1 MTIRILR
8 KSDNFITYI
17 DYELPVTCIQ
27 IPDDNKLYT
36 WNGTEVVED
45 TVTETNN
52 TKRSTIATNLNNVY
66 DSWNK
71 GLQSYFKH
79 AKADILSYINANDIE
94 SAEELIKTYPLPNES
109 YATYITQ
116 LLTILGVAS
125 ES

>member
-1 MTIRILR
+1 MIRVLHKDTNKI
-8 KSDNFITYI
+8 SYSTVG
-17 DYELPVTCIQ
+17 LPDGCIQ
-27 IPDDNKLYT
+27 INDDGKLYT